1 MGGKYVIWERVV
13 DLVNN
18 SSIRGRRADRTLRMI
33 RHPDCSMVSS
43 LVVFLVAETSEDI
56 PDARP
61 RTAM

>member
-1 MGGKYVIWERVV
+1 MEGKYVIRERVV

-18 SSIRGRRADRTLRMI
+18 STVRGRRADRTPRMI
-33 RHPDCSMVSS
+33 RHPDCWMVSS
-43 LVVFLVAETSEDI
+43 LVVFLVAETSEDT